1 MPQKLLS
8 SWKEIASYLGHSRRT
23 VQRWEQ
29 ELSLPIHRPAGRES
43 HSVMAFSSHLD
54 EWLQSFTNNSSVINS
69 GRAAGYAT
77 EPRAPS
83 SSPSSGNAPFTNLER
98 LLLEEDILF
107 QQLQDKRAEIRSEKA
122 QMQNGKNIQP
132 AQSRA
137 ATMSGEMRHQVP
149 SGDTPSLRHISGQ
162 QALIHHRNGG
172 T

>member
-1 MPQKLLS
+1 MPQKILS

-43 HSVMAFSSHLD
+43 HSVMAFASHLD
-54 EWLQSFTNNSSVINS
+54 EWLQSFTSSSIVSSSGKLSDFKTESQSSSSV
-69 GRAAGYAT
+69 
-77 EPRAPS
+77 
-83 SSPSSGNAPFTNLER
+83 NAPLTNLER

-107 QQLQDKRAEIRSEKA
+107 QQLQDKRAEIRSEKI
-122 QMQNGKNIQP
+122 QIQSGKNIQP

-137 ATMSGEMRHQVP
+137 AIMSGEMRHPVP